1 MGPILNRGVN
11 KAIAGARQPLRT
23 ALAVAVVG
31 QALFTG
37 CGSQLPN
44 PSDSYG
50 APFTIGE
57 SAGWNVL
64 FTAGMGSF
72 WLPQWFLNVLVTAL
86 LLLLGAIVL
95 HGRTV
100 PGVIGASLAVAAAYA
115 TVLVLPGSKYNS
127 NQLAIWIWML
137 VVVTAVWGINR
148 LMAAKAE
155 RGS

>member
-1 MGPILNRGVN
+1 MKLAQLVGR
-11 KAIAGARQPLRT
+11 ARQSLLSAVTT
-23 ALAVAVVG
+23 ALVG

-37 CGSQLPN
+37 CGSQLPD

-50 APFTIGE
+50 APFTVGE

-100 PGVIGASLAVAAAYA
+100 PGVIGARLAVAAAYA

-127 NQLAIWIWML
+127 NQLAIWVWML

-148 LMAAKAE
+148 LILLRAE
-155 RGS
+155 R

>member
-1 MGPILNRGVN
+1 MKLAQLVGR
-11 KAIAGARQPLRT
+11 ARQPLISALT
-23 ALAVAVVG
+23 AALVG

-86 LLLLGAIVL
+86 LLLLVATVL

-115 TVLVLPGSKYNS
+115 TVLVLPGSNDNS
-127 NQLAIWIWML
+127 NQLAIWVWML

-148 LMAAKAE
+148 LILLRAE
-155 RGS
+155 R